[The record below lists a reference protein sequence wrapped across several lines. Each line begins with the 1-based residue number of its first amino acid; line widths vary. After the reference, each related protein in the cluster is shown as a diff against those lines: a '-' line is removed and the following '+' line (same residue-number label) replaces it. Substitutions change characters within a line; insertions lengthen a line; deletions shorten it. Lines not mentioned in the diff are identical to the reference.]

1 MENKP
6 SSVNKITY
14 LIYLL
19 IIFTGWVG
27 HMDQGMI
34 SNSMKDIEHYF
45 GGITKT
51 EVGIMSIGGVVGNI
65 FGTILSAPLYTKLE
79 PKYVL
84 VIALLIQGL
93 A

>member
-14 LIYLL
+14 LIYLV

-65 FGTILSAPLYTKLE
+65 FGTILSAPLYTKFE

-93 A
+93 S